1 MANILVSGCLVGCT
15 CRYDAAL
22 KTSEKVIALAK
33 DNTLIPVCPEQLGGL
48 PTPRHPSERV
58 ADKVI
63 RDDGIDVTK
72 EYMLGSKT
80 VAELA
85 KLCKADYCI
94 MKSGSPACGCG
105 KIYDGTF
112 TGNKIPGDGT
122 ASELLKQAGFKVI
135 TEEDL

>member
-22 KTSEKVIALAK
+22 KTSEKLLALAK

-58 ADKVI
+58 GDKI
-63 RDDGIDVTK
+63 LRDDGIDLTK
-72 EYMLGSKT
+72 EYDLGARTT
-80 VAELA
+80 VELA
-85 KLCKADYCI
+85 KLCKADYCVL
-94 MKSGSPACGCG
+94 KSGSPSCGCG
-105 KIYDGTF
+105 LIYDGTF
-112 TGNKIPGDGT
+112 SGKKIPGDGIT
-122 ASELLKQAGFKVI
+122 TEYLKKAGFKVI